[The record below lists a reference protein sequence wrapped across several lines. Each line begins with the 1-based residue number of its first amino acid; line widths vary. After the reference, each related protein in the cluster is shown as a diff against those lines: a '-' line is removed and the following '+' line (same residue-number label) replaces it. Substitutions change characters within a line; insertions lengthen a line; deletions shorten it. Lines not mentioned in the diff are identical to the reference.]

1 MKIKKLFSAAVLLG
15 GLAAGLFALPEARAA
30 GREVPPEALRCLA
43 LAVYFEARG
52 ESVEGQAAVAHVV
65 VNRAREAGFPEGVCQ
80 VVQQGGEQ
88 RPCQFGWYCDG
99 RSDRPRAGRLW
110 ETSLDVAQEVLAGR
124 LEDPTDGALY
134 FVRRRAKKP
143 SWTHRL
149 TRVAHI
155 GGHVFYR

>member
-1 MKIKKLFSAAVLLG
+1 MNVKGKLFLAFLVWLVAIAAV
-15 GLAAGLFALPEARAA
+15 PPPARAA
-30 GREVPPEALRCLA
+30 GTQVPPDALRCLA

-52 ESVEGQAAVAHVV
+52 ESIEGKAAVAHVV
-65 VNRAREAGFPEGVCQ
+65 VNRAREAGFPDGVCQ

-110 ETSLDVAQEVLAGR
+110 ESSLEVAQAVLAGR
-124 LEDPTDGALY
+124 LEDPTGGALY
-134 FVRRRAKKP
+134 FVRTRVKKP
-143 SWTHRL
+143 SWTRRL
-149 TRVAHI
+149 TRVARI

>member
-1 MKIKKLFSAAVLLG
+1 MLLG
-15 GLAAGLFALPEARAA
+15 TLAAGLLAPLQARAA

-43 LAVYFEARG
+43 LTVYFEARG
-52 ESVEGQAAVAHVV
+52 ESREGQAAVAHVV
-65 VNRAREAGFPEGVCQ
+65 VNRAREAGFPGGVCE

-99 RSDRPRAGRLW
+99 HSDHPRAGRVW
-110 ETSLDVAQEVLAGR
+110 ETALDVARAVLAGR

-134 FVRRRAKKP
+134 FVRERAKKP

-149 TRVAHI
+149 TQVAHI
-155 GGHVFYR
+155 GGHIFYR